1 MKERKRTD
9 YVVIHCA
16 ATKPSMDIGFTEID
30 QWHKRRGWLGCGYHM
45 IIRRDGTI
53 ENGRA
58 MNECGAHVKAFN
70 HNSFG
75 ICLVGGMD
83 EDGDAEANF
92 TQKQWDTLDSL
103 VDVMTKIYPNAAV
116 VGHNDLD
123 PNKSCPVFEVSEWM
137 SQIKEIRTS

>member
-1 MKERKRTD
+1 MKTRNRTD
-9 YVVIHCA
+9 YIVIHCA

-30 QWHKRRGWLGCGYHM
+30 QWHKRRGWLGCGYTW

-53 ENGRA
+53 ETGRSL
-58 MNECGAHVKAFN
+58 EEVGAHVKGFN
-70 HNSFG
+70 HNSVG

-83 EDGDAEANF
+83 VDGDPDANY
-92 TQKQWDTLDSL
+92 TQLQWDSLDSL

-123 PNKSCPVFEVSEWM
+123 PNKSCPVFEVTEWLN
-137 SQIKEIRTS
+137 QIKEIRT